1 MTINSGNVL
10 LLSILAAVVPAAL
23 YLTIIYWFD
32 RYEKEPLWLLG
43 ALFFWGAVPSIL
55 LAIVLSV
62 VASAPLNL
70 FMGPDTL
77 DTVAAI
83 FIAPAVEESVKGLA
97 LLGLFW
103 LFHHEIDSLLD
114 GIIYGAMVGMGFAL
128 VENVFYFLEVYEESG
143 VDGWGTLVF
152 LRAVVFGLNHSL
164 FTSMTGLGMAVSR
177 FATRPRLRI
186 LAPIMGWLV
195 AVAFHTV
202 HNLGAAL
209 GTPYCLLLPLADWGG
224 VWLMV
229 AIIVWAL
236 VQERNWIRTYL
247 KEEVALG
254 TLTPRQYRVACSS
267 RARLMHRLDLLFSR
281 GPRAY
286 LSATQF
292 YRHCSE
298 LAYKKHHFA
307 LLQEPHVDQM
317 TEQLRKR
324 LANLSLDF

>member
-1 MTINSGNVL
+1 MSIDSGNVL
-10 LLSILAAVVPAAL
+10 LLSIIAAVVPATL
-23 YLTIIYWFD
+23 YLAIIYWFD

-43 ALFFWGAVPSIL
+43 ALFLWGAVPAIL
-55 LAIVLSV
+55 LAIFLSV

-70 FMGPDTL
+70 FIGPDTL
-77 DTVAAI
+77 DTVGAI
-83 FIAPAVEESVKGLA
+83 LLAPPIEESVKGLA

-103 LFHHEIDSLLD
+103 LAHHEIDSLLD

-128 VENVFYFLEVYEESG
+128 VENVFYFVNIFEESG
-143 VDGWGTLVF
+143 AQDWGSLVL

-164 FTSMTGLGMAVSR
+164 FTSMTGLGIAVSR
-177 FATRPRLRI
+177 FARTPRVKI
-186 LAPIMGWLV
+186 LAPILGWLV

-224 VWLMV
+224 VWLMI
-229 AIIVWAL
+229 AIIIWAL

-247 KEEVALG
+247 EEEVALG
-254 TLTPRQYRVACSS
+254 LLTPEQYRIACSS
-267 RARLMHRLDLLFSR
+267 RARLLHRLELLLSR

-286 LSATQF
+286 LNATHF

-298 LAYKKHHFA
+298 LAYKKHHFE
-307 LLQEPHVDQM
+307 LLQEDHVDQM
-317 TEQLRKR
+317 TEELRVTLAR
-324 LANLSLDF
+324 LSHDM